1 MSAAYLYAAAFEG
14 GIVKVGRSTRP
25 RKRIGEH
32 EDRLSCAGIR
42 LLDRYVVECQG
53 DATLAEAFVIDRCA
67 GIADGVRQRE
77 WFYGLQFSTACA
89 LIDEACAMQFDEA
102 AEDSPIKAILAIVE
116 ACGSQVAVA
125 KQAGYTKATISAIVR
140 GRRGITPSMALVL
153 EQVGHAN
160 GVAVTCEKLCPSFD
174 WLAASRAP
182 SPSVVRLVIGHTAL
196 SRAPNR

>member
-1 MSAAYLYAAAFEG
+1 MSAAFLYAVAFEG

-32 EDRLSCAGIR
+32 EDRLSCAGIN
-42 LLDRYVVECQG
+42 LLDRHIVECQS
-53 DATLAEAFVIDRCA
+53 DATLAEAYVIAQCA
-67 GIADGVRQRE
+67 EVAEGVRQRE

-125 KQAGYTKATISAIVR
+125 KQAGYTKATISAVVR
-140 GRRGITPSMALVL
+140 GRRAVTPGMAMIL
-153 EQVGHAN
+153 ERIGRSN
-160 GVAVTCEKLCPSFD
+160 GVEVSAEELCPAYD
-174 WLAASRAP
+174 WAF
-182 SPSVVRLVIGHTAL
+182 VRGSAERVA
-196 SRAPNR
+196 